1 MLIKIHQIIVLL
13 LFQLAAQQRYAD
25 FQRSNWEQINKIDQ
39 GVIFDESIYRE
50 VKLIST
56 IGTAALPPDQLDR
69 VSNHSI
75 NEMLIDLLI

>member
-1 MLIKIHQIIVLL
+1 MPNNCSA

-39 GVIFDESIYRE
+39 GIIFDESIYRE

-69 VSNHSI
+69 VSNAVL
-75 NEMLIDLLI
+75 MRC